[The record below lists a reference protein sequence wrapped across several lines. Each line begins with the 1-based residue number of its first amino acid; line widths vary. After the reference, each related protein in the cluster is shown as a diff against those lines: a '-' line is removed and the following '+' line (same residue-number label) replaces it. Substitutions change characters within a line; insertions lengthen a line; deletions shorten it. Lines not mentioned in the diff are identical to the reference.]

1 MVQIRHNNPTPAMN
15 NEIEN
20 APEVP
25 DTSVPHHILEAR
37 RQATAMW
44 LRFVRIAVS
53 GKDITVPGELLIN
66 TNPGIING
74 GFSLPR
80 RCPVRSHAVK
90 TYGAPLVEA
99 VVVLHILRV
108 PTSPATEGSAQT
120 QMHITYEAALS
131 CPATSALVN
140 SILKAN

>member
-1 MVQIRHNNPTPAMN
+1 MN
-15 NEIEN
+15 DETEDH
-20 APEVP
+20 PEVQ
-25 DTSVPHHILEAR
+25 DTSVPQHILESR
-37 RQATAMW
+37 RQTTAMW

-53 GKDITVPGELLIN
+53 EKDITVPGELLIN
-66 TNPGIING
+66 AFPVITNG

-99 VVVLHILRV
+99 VVVLHILRI
-108 PTSPATEGSAQT
+108 PTSAATEGPAQA
-120 QMHITYEAALS
+120 QMHVTYEAALS